1 MIELNAI
8 TTLCLACILYLLGK
22 AIVNHVNF
30 LKRICIP
37 APVIGGLI
45 FAILVAALD
54 SFGMVKIKLD
64 ASFIQDFFMLAF
76 FTTIGLGASL
86 KLFKLGGKVLLLYF
100 MFCAIISVIQN
111 IVGVSLAKVLNIK
124 PLLGL
129 TAGSMSMEGGHG
141 NAAAYGKTI
150 QDLGIDSALTAALA
164 AATLGLIKRYNLKP
178 QHSDDTFKDYSQ
190 VAYNEHLHS
199 KFNATEVFFIQFTI
213 VVFCMAVGS
222 YFSHLFTA
230 QTGIN
235 VPIYVGS
242 LFVAVIVRNISESF
256 NFNIVDLKITN
267 QIGDVALGIFLSLAL
282 MSIQL
287 IEIYKLAIPLIII
300 VLVQVVVMIL
310 FAVLILFR
318 GLGKDYDAA
327 VMVGGFIGHG
337 LGATPNAM
345 ANLDVITKKYGNSPK
360 AYLVVPIV
368 GAFLIDLIGVIVIM
382 GFIQWFS

>member
-1 MIELNAI
+1 
-8 TTLCLACILYLLGK
+8 
-22 AIVNHVNF
+22 
-30 LKRICIP
+30 
-37 APVIGGLI
+37 
-45 FAILVAALD
+45 
-54 SFGMVKIKLD
+54 
-64 ASFIQDFFMLAF
+64 
-76 FTTIGLGASL
+76 
-86 KLFKLGGKVLLLYF
+86 
-100 MFCAIISVIQN
+100 
-111 IVGVSLAKVLNIK
+111 
-124 PLLGL
+124 
-129 TAGSMSMEGGHG
+129 
-141 NAAAYGKTI
+141 
-150 QDLGIDSALTAALA
+150 
-164 AATLGLIKRYNLKP
+164 
-178 QHSDDTFKDYSQ
+178 
-190 VAYNEHLHS
+190 
-199 KFNATEVFFIQFTI
+199 
-213 VVFCMAVGS
+213 
-222 YFSHLFTA
+222 
-230 QTGIN
+230 
-235 VPIYVGS
+235 
-242 LFVAVIVRNISESF
+242 RNISESF